1 MLFSRALL
9 LSLLTALLF
18 EYARSKRINCKDKCC
33 EFVEGFPVRLKHLR
47 SSYSQIQD
55 YYVSTVFFL
64 THISCLE
71 WYKTGFMILNLVGL
85 FLSVQEENDDL
96 ETALLNRTVL
106 ENVKSPYGCHV
117 MKEIL
122 YFYLETVLPT
132 AALEV
137 KSLYKK
143 PIDAIG
149 NIFLELKRELAKC
162 RNYFAC
168 EKPFEISTIKDSYNQ
183 MAGKGLYKAMGELDL
198 LFNYIENYLASKRQK
213 A

>member
-55 YYVSTVFFL
+55 YY
-64 THISCLE
+64 
-71 WYKTGFMILNLVGL
+71 
-85 FLSVQEENDDL
+85 EENDDL